1 MHRRCRQIKMAYSQ
15 MQHPDWVVIIDENTD
30 NSHVEFVP
38 QNELE
43 DCKSKYG
50 DRLKVICKNWNKEI
64 IVF

>member
-1 MHRRCRQIKMAYSQ
+1 MAYSQ
-15 MQHPDWVVIIDENTD
+15 MQYPDWVVIIDENTD

-38 QNELE
+38 QDELE
-43 DCKSKYG
+43 DWKSEYG